1 MDEAQICRW
10 NPRGPGLP
18 SPIGDA
24 RERSA
29 CSPLVSGA
37 VCLAQGSR
45 HRGCW
50 RTRWPR
56 TSAGRD
62 SVSTCPPGPQPGT
75 EAFARLVT
83 AMTPPRAGNHV
94 KVMRN
99 GGTLDAMV
107 RAISSATET
116 ILFGIDV
123 DGIFGPIT
131 DGRVRDF
138 QLTFGATVDGIV
150 GPETWLLLVSP
161 KSE

>member
-1 MDEAQICRW
+1 
-10 NPRGPGLP
+10 
-18 SPIGDA
+18 
-24 RERSA
+24 
-29 CSPLVSGA
+29 
-37 VCLAQGSR
+37 
-45 HRGCW
+45 
-50 RTRWPR
+50 
-56 TSAGRD
+56 
-62 SVSTCPPGPQPGT
+62 
-75 EAFARLVT
+75 
-83 AMTPPRAGNHV
+83 
-94 KVMRN
+94 MRN